1 MKTRLAAVV
10 LCAGKGTRMKSER
23 AKVLHRLLGRPM
35 AFYPVSR
42 AFELGC
48 EKVVAVVGHQA
59 DQVQS
64 ALSDELPD
72 RTVDFALQEEQR
84 GTGHAVACA
93 REQLQEFKGAVL
105 ILYGDVPLIRT
116 ETLQA
121 LVKAYEKNTAP
132 LALISCRPADPA
144 GYGRVVREG
153 LHVKRIVEHKD
164 ATPDEREISEVNAG
178 LYVVDAKFLFDS
190 VKRLEPKN
198 VQGEL
203 YLTDLVAWAAEKG
216 EVQVVEADPTE
227 TQGINDRAELAERG
241 RALQL
246 RVNHF
251 HMKNGVT
258 LVRPETVMIDEGV
271 EIGPDS
277 SLGPEVTVS
286 GKSVIGKNVRVG
298 QGCVLT
304 DSVVGDGTELKPY
317 SVLEDARVG
326 FDCVIGPFARL
337 RPGTVLDEQV
347 HLGNFVETKKTHL
360 GKGSKANHLSYLGDA
375 TVGQKCNIGAGTIT
389 CNYDGYD
396 KLPTRLGDGVFIG
409 SDTQLVAPVSVGDK
423 AYVGAGS
430 TIVDDVPAGA
440 LALSRSN
447 QVVKEGWVEK
457 MEKARAG
464 RPKGPK
470 K

>member
-1 MKTRLAAVV
+1 MKTHLAAVV

-23 AKVLHRLLGRPM
+23 AKVLHRILGRPM

-59 DQVQS
+59 ELVKT

-72 RTVDFALQEEQR
+72 QTLNFALQEEQK
-84 GTGHAVACA
+84 GTGHAVGCA
-93 REQLQEFKGAVL
+93 REALKGFKGAVL

-116 ETLQA
+116 ETLRELIA
-121 LVKAYEKNTAP
+121 AYEKGSAP
-132 LALISCRPADPA
+132 LALISCRPPDPT

-153 LHVKRIVEHKD
+153 LAVKRIVEHKD
-164 ATPDEREISEVNAG
+164 ATADERELTEVNAG
-178 LYVVDAKFLFDS
+178 LYIIDAKFLFES
-190 VKRLEPKN
+190 VQRLTPKN

-216 EVQVVEADPTE
+216 EIQVVEADAE
-227 TQGINDRAELAERG
+227 EVAGINDRAELAERG
-241 RALQL
+241 RALQM
-246 RVNHF
+246 RVNDF

-277 SLGPEVTVS
+277 SLGPDVTVT

-298 QGCVLT
+298 QGCVLS
-304 DSVVGDGTELKPY
+304 DSAVGDGTEVKPY
-317 SVLEDARVG
+317 SVMEDARVG

-337 RPGTVLDEQV
+337 RPGTVLDEKV
-347 HLGNFVETKKTHL
+347 HLGNFVETKKAHL
-360 GKGSKANHLSYLGDA
+360 GHGTKANHLSYLGDA
-375 TVGQKCNIGAGTIT
+375 TIGSECNIGAGTIT
-389 CNYDGYD
+389 CNYDGVN
-396 KLPTRLGDGVFIG
+396 KLPTRLGNKVFIG

-423 AYVGAGS
+423 AYIGAGS

-440 LALSRSN
+440 LALSRAN

-457 MEKARAG
+457 VEKARAS
-464 RPKGPK
+464 RPKK
-470 K
+470 